1 MNGKLNIGLSLA
13 AGLLGGLLSHYIS
26 LPVHAQSN
34 VAPQKIV
41 AQSFILVDNQG
52 VPAGVFGFG
61 KDGSA
66 TIELFD
72 KTGRVIWSENGKPQ
86 AQVLPRPSNFPK

>member
-1 MNGKLNIGLSLA
+1 MNRKLNVGLSFA
-13 AGLLGGLLSHYIS
+13 AGLLGGILSHYIS

-61 KDGSA
+61 KDGGAS
-66 TIELFD
+66 IKLFD
-72 KTGRVIWSENGKPQ
+72 KTGKVIWLENGK
-86 AQVLPRPSNFPK
+86 AQVLPRDTAVSK